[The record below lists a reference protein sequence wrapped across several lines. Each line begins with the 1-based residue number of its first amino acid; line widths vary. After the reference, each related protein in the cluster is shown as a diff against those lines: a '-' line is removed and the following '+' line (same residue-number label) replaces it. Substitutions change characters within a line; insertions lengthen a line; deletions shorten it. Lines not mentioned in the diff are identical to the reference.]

1 MALRNQEAEMRIQLN
16 SLINNYSF
24 SIADIYSE
32 SLELF
37 MRSSLFV
44 IIFQILENEM
54 HWLAMF
60 HVYQMKY
67 FNIFTM

>member
-54 HWLAMF
+54 H
-60 HVYQMKY
+60 
-67 FNIFTM
+67 